1 MKRIRFRI
9 ASLAAT
15 AGALALLGACAG
27 LPAAQMALPAELNA
41 VAPESVQGIGWGRQ
55 GEFTVGRDRGTFTRG
70 KDRLEIFEVV
80 AFDRAATR
88 YALTFAD
95 DRGVQASC
103 RGRQTTA
110 EAGML
115 SGQPRPFSFEC
126 AWTGAVDAHLRI
138 EAPWPIP
145 GTRAERRGRFRL
157 GDVTI
162 DIRSVHDVQ
171 GSRLPLEAPIGY
183 LLVDQGKAVGAIEL
197 NGTTPRLWRP
207 SGPPLAESVTLAAL
221 ALALLWDPAD
231 GIR

>member
-41 VAPESVQGIGWGRQ
+41 VSPEPVQGIGWGRQ

-80 AFDRAATR
+80 
-88 YALTFAD
+88 
-95 DRGVQASC
+95 
-103 RGRQTTA
+103 
-110 EAGML
+110 L

-138 EAPWPIP
+138 EAPSPIP

-207 SGPPLAESVTLAAL
+207 SGPPLAEPVTLAAL

-231 GIR
+231 GMR